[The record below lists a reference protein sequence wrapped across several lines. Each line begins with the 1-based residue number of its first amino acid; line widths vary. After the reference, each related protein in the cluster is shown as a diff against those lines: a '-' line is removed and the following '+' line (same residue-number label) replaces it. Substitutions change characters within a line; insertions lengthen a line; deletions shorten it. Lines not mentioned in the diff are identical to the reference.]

1 MERLPEYLQN
11 HPWLA
16 ALAVVLLVAVIV
28 YELRARGQDYASLP
42 PQEAIRLMNQGAQV
56 VDLREAADYAAGHIA
71 NARNIAVDSHAKAGE
86 LLKKYREKNVVLY
99 CESGNKAATLAR
111 KLHAEGF
118 TKVFNLRGGLA
129 AWRTENLPLTR

>member
-16 ALAVVLLVAVIV
+16 GLALLLVVAVIV
-28 YELRARGQDYASLP
+28 YELRARGQDYATLP

-56 VDLREAADYAAGHIA
+56 VDLREAPEYSAGHIA
-71 NARNIAVDSHAKAGE
+71 NARNIAGDSQANAGE

-99 CESGNKAATLAR
+99 CETGQRAANVAR

-118 TKVFNLRGGLA
+118 TKVFNLRGGLT
-129 AWRTENLPLTR
+129 AWRSENLPLTR